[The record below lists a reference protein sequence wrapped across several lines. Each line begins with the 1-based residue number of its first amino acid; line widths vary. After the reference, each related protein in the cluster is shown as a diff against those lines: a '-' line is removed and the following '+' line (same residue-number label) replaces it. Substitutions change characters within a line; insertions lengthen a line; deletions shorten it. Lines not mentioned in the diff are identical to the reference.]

1 MTFLQR
7 KFQVGASVYDECKEI
22 HGPPS
27 QMVGQVS
34 TKRWRDSLN
43 DEVGSYSKIDQTAV
57 DAHGAL
63 KSSRQGKYM
72 FAVKGE
78 KNILHPISYV
88 MVRRSDLVK
97 AVYFSRIEVMENEG
111 LSLLNIS
118 EGVQLYIRV
127 CGDEMW

>member
-1 MTFLQR
+1 
-7 KFQVGASVYDECKEI
+7 
-22 HGPPS
+22 
-27 QMVGQVS
+27 MVGQVS

-63 KSSRQGKYM
+63 KFLEAGEVYVRC
-72 FAVKGE
+72 KGRKE
-78 KNILHPISYV
+78 HTAPNQLCDGAPLGLGEGCVFLTY
-88 MVRRSDLVK
+88 RGDG
-97 AVYFSRIEVMENEG
+97 NEG